1 MSKHYPLFLFFLLT
15 TLAPADAQTSTFDTD
30 NEDWG
35 ASGDPTNPVS
45 FWISAG
51 GNPGGFIRVT
61 DGTLGGTWYFVA
73 PLKFRGSKCDAYGK
87 YLHYDEMTSDTT
99 GQQQFGGSPDVVL
112 VGGGFTLVFDNA
124 YNPGLEWT
132 HYDIQ
137 LSETAGWRL
146 NSISGP
152 VPTQAEFQAALS
164 NITALR
170 IRGEYRSQADFGGLD
185 NVILESDF
193 RFDLDGDDSSGALYG
208 DFKSDTLC
216 FPGGGVVDGDAILIS
231 ETNIDSIRVRLLA
244 PKGQEDMILDAL
256 PLGIQV
262 KITAQGWITL
272 VNYGSATT
280 DDFLKALKLVSFSD
294 ALPGTAGTRTVEI
307 RVYGSCG
314 ELGSQFATLP
324 IFPRPFAGIDGDTLL
339 CAGGQT
345 INLVN
350 VLGGAAQ
357 TGGIWKPQLLSGAGM
372 FDPDRDKPGLY
383 AYIIPNG
390 SLCPADTAV
399 VEVQV
404 VPAFELPHDTTICDQ
419 MPFVLSV
426 PAGLTDWTWSTGSRQ
441 TQITVTESGVYRLT
455 GHRGE
460 CVFEDSLR
468 VDYYTC
474 QECKYFV
481 PNIFSPDDDGENDRF
496 GVFFPCHWFQFRLE
510 IFDRWGNL
518 VFAADKPESNWD
530 GQFRGKPV
538 GAGVYAWRLSWEG
551 ELFGARKQYRQSGDV
566 TVWRVK

>member
-1 MSKHYPLFLFFLLT
+1 MSKHYLLFLLFLFAGLI
-15 TLAPADAQTSTFDTD
+15 PASAQTSTFDTD
-30 NEDWG
+30 NENWG
-35 ASGDPTNPVS
+35 ASGDPTNPLA
-45 FWISAG
+45 FWINAG

-61 DGTLGGTWYFVA
+61 DATLGGTWYFDA

-87 YLHYDEMTSDTT
+87 YLRYDEMTSDTS

-137 LSETAGWRL
+137 LLETAGWRL
-146 NSISGP
+146 NSISGS

-170 IRGEYRSQADFGGLD
+170 IRGEYRAKADFGGLD

-216 FPGGGVVDGDAILIS
+216 FPGGGVVDEDAILVS
-231 ETNIDSIRVRLLA
+231 DVNIDSIRVRLLA

-256 PLGIQV
+256 PPGIQV
-262 KITAQGWITL
+262 RTTAQGWITL
-272 VNYGSATT
+272 VNYGSATAA
-280 DDFLKALKLVSFSD
+280 DFLTALKLVSFSD
-294 ALPGTAGTRTVEI
+294 ALPGTGGTRTVEI

-314 ELGSQFATLP
+314 VLGSQFATLP
-324 IFPRPFAGIDGDTLL
+324 IFPKPFAGMDGDTSL
-339 CAGGQT
+339 CAGARAVD
-345 INLVN
+345 LAN
-350 VLGGAAQ
+350 VLGNAAQ
-357 TGGIWKPQLLSGAGM
+357 TGGIWKPQLISGTGM

-383 AYIIPNG
+383 TYIIPNG
-390 SLCPADTAV
+390 TVCPADTAL
-399 VEVQV
+399 VEVMV
-404 VPAFELPHDTTICDQ
+404 TPAFVLPADTTLCDNL
-419 MPFVLSV
+419 PFTLNV
-426 PAGLTDWTWSTGSRQ
+426 PAGLTDWVWSNGSRQ
-441 TQITVTESGVYRLT
+441 TQITVTEPGIYALS

-551 ELFGARKQYRQSGDV
+551 ELLGARKQYRQSGDV
-566 TVWRVK
+566 TVWKIK